1 MCPETSDGAK
11 GPHLLTAAPESRA
24 KRGTRPF
31 LSALSDSRFSGRAA
45 GPVLSFL
52 ILFFLFSLALLPMS
66 LTGIDPITQHAKL
79 VLAPPLTPGH
89 VLGCDFLGRDLWSRL
104 VTGSLISLTVGVSVG
119 ILSTTIGCLWGIV
132 SGFLGHPWDPVMM
145 RTLEIWYAL
154 PEILIATILML
165 VLGHGLMAVII
176 ALSIG
181 GWMGVARVLRSET
194 LRLRDAVFMDAARA
208 LGVSPVRLVIR
219 HFLPNVL
226 PVILVMFL
234 FRIPGGILG
243 ESTLSFLGL
252 GLAPPAASWG
262 VLVNE
267 GWKALPVSAFML
279 LWPAGFIVLSL
290 VSFQVLAD
298 RLAKHLGVSR

>member
-1 MCPETSDGAK
+1 MRRTSFGRTE
-11 GPHLLTAAPESRA
+11 GPHLLTATPERPSSPGDVPSRSGTESLVR
-24 KRGTRPF
+24 RGVP
-31 LSALSDSRFSGRAA
+31 SGAI
-45 GPVLSFL
+45 LSFL
-52 ILFFLFSLALLPMS
+52 LLFSLFLWALLPGKW
-66 LTGIDPITQHAKL
+66 TGIDPLSQHARL
-79 VLAPPLTPGH
+79 VLAPPLTSGH
-89 VLGCDFLGRDLWSRL
+89 LLGCDFLGRDLWSRL
-104 VTGSLISLTVGVSVG
+104 VTGSLVSLTVGLSVG
-119 ILSTTIGCLWGIV
+119 ILSTLLGCLWGIV

-145 RTLEIWYAL
+145 RTLEVWYAL

-165 VLGHGLMAVII
+165 VLGHGLLAVIV

-208 LGVSPVRLVIR
+208 SGVGPVRLVLR

-298 RLAKHLGVSR
+298 RIARTIGVSR

>member
-1 MCPETSDGAK
+1 MCRATPQGPEGPDLLTSPPVHHRPFGWRLLSDGRIPF
-11 GPHLLTAAPESRA
+11 GSIAA
-24 KRGTRPF
+24 F
-31 LSALSDSRFSGRAA
+31 L
-45 GPVLSFL
+45 VLAVLFL
-52 ILFFLFSLALLPMS
+52 WALLPER
-66 LTGIDPITQHAKL
+66 LTGVDPLSQHARL

-89 VLGCDFLGRDLWSRL
+89 FLGCDFLGRDLWSRL
-104 VTGSLISLTVGVSVG
+104 VTGSLVSLTVGVSVG
-119 ILSTTIGCLWGIV
+119 VLSTLIGCLWGIV

-165 VLGHGLMAVII
+165 VLGHGLLAVIV

-194 LRLRDAVFMDAARA
+194 LRLREAVFMDAARA
-208 LGVSPVRLVIR
+208 SGAGPFRLVLR

-226 PVILVMFL
+226 PVILLMFL

-279 LWPAGFIVLSL
+279 IWPAGFIVLSL
-290 VSFQVLAD
+290 VSFQVLAY
-298 RLAKHLGVSR
+298 RIARHIGVPR

>member
-1 MCPETSDGAK
+1 MCPETHR
-11 GPHLLTAAPESRA
+11 GPEGPDLLTSPPVRQCPFGLGLLVGGKIPFGFIAA
-24 KRGTRPF
+24 F
-31 LSALSDSRFSGRAA
+31 L
-45 GPVLSFL
+45 V
-52 ILFFLFSLALLPMS
+52 LFSLFLWALLPERW
-66 LTGIDPITQHAKL
+66 TGIDPLSQHARL

-89 VLGCDFLGRDLWSRL
+89 FLGCDFLGRDLWSRL
-104 VTGSLISLTVGVSVG
+104 VTGSLVSLTVGVSVG
-119 ILSTTIGCLWGIV
+119 VLSTLLGCLWGIV
-132 SGFLGHPWDPVMM
+132 SGFMGHPWDPVMM

-165 VLGHGLMAVII
+165 VLGHGILSVIV

-194 LRLRDAVFMDAARA
+194 LRLRETVFMDAARA
-208 LGVSPVRLVIR
+208 SGAGPVRLVLK

-267 GWKALPVSAFML
+267 GWKALPISAFML
-279 LWPAGFIVLSL
+279 IWPAGFIVLSL

-298 RLAKHLGVSR
+298 RLSRRTGVSR

>member
-1 MCPETSDGAK
+1 MRDAPSLRPE
-11 GPHLLTAAPESRA
+11 GPDLLTASPGRRLPSGAFR
-24 KRGTRPF
+24 R
-31 LSALSDSRFSGRAA
+31 LSGLIGGSGKGIPSGALVA
-45 GPVLSFL
+45 FL
-52 ILFFLFSLALLPMS
+52 ILAALFLWALLPQR
-66 LTGIDPITQHAKL
+66 LTGIDPLTQHARL
-79 VLAPPLTPGH
+79 VLSPPLTAGH
-89 VLGCDFLGRDLWSRL
+89 FLGCDFLGRDLWSRL
-104 VTGSLISLTVGVSVG
+104 VTGSLVSLTVGVSVG
-119 ILSTTIGCLWGIV
+119 VLSTVLGCLWGIV

-165 VLGHGLMAVII
+165 VLGHGLLAVIV

-194 LRLRDAVFMDAARA
+194 LRLKDAVFMDAARA
-208 LGVSPVRLVIR
+208 SGVGPFRLVLR

-252 GLAPPAASWG
+252 GLAPPVASWG

-279 LWPAGFIVLSL
+279 IWPAGFIVLSL

-298 RLAKHLGVSR
+298 RLARHIGVSR

>member
-1 MCPETSDGAK
+1 MCPAINRGPEGPDLLIPSPVRHRFLGGRLSVDG
-11 GPHLLTAAPESRA
+11 RI
-24 KRGTRPF
+24 PF
-31 LSALSDSRFSGRAA
+31 ASLVA
-45 GPVLSFL
+45 FL
-52 ILFFLFSLALLPMS
+52 VLFSLFLWALLPRG
-66 LTGIDPITQHAKL
+66 LTGIDPLSQHARL
-79 VLAPPLTPGH
+79 VLSPPLTPGH
-89 VLGCDFLGRDLWSRL
+89 FLGCDFLGRDLWSRL
-104 VTGSLISLTVGVSVG
+104 VSGSLVSLTVGISVG
-119 ILSTTIGCLWGIV
+119 VLSTILGCIWGIV

-165 VLGHGLMAVII
+165 VLGHGLLAVIV

-208 LGVSPVRLVIR
+208 EGAGPFRLVLR

-279 LWPAGFIVLSL
+279 IWPAGFIVLSL

-298 RLAKHLGVSR
+298 RIARHIGVPR